1 MTKRT
6 LDYTKKPKPITLE
19 FIKSLDF
26 DKVLY
31 AERSQSGAMGVPG
44 NAMLYA
50 LDNGELTLYQL
61 VLNEENSKL
70 WLKIQNYIAD
80 NEDKFDVFRGGFGN
94 GALVKKNADI
104 EIVHIKDED
113 KRHDSHFIFN
123 TDNYACIV
131 HSSVYG
137 VFQNVADQLE
147 KQQTNSIIDPL
158 QGSWEARLKTKK
170 ADTDE
175 PTEADVAEGKRLLS
189 EFEDDKL
196 KEKADAKHTHS
207 VGAIIGDIIGSVYEF
222 NNIKTKDFPLLTSDN
237 FYTDDTVM
245 TAGTMWALTKGGK
258 PEDFIECYQ
267 ELGHAHPHCGYGAR
281 FFTWL
286 ANKSTEP
293 YNSFGN
299 GSAMRVGPVAWFYDN
314 LEDVE
319 SMAEVSASVTHNHPE
334 GIKGAQA
341 TAAAIFMAR
350 DGASKEEIKRYI
362 EKRFH
367 YDLDFTLDEIRP
379 TYEHVE
385 SCQESVPQAIVA
397 FLEGKTFEDAIR
409 NAISIGGDSDTIA
422 AITGSIAEAFYGIP
436 ESLYTMVEKEY
447 LTGDLAQIVKRFNRQ
462 LQHKQ

>member
-6 LDYTKKPKPITLE
+6 LDYTKKPKPITLA

-94 GALVKKNADI
+94 GALVKKNTNI

-123 TDNYACIV
+123 TNNYACIV

-237 FYTDDTVM
+237 FYTET
-245 TAGTMWALTKGGK
+245 
-258 PEDFIECYQ
+258 Q
-267 ELGHAHPHCGYGAR
+267 
-281 FFTWL
+281 
-286 ANKSTEP
+286 
-293 YNSFGN
+293 
-299 GSAMRVGPVAWFYDN
+299 
-314 LEDVE
+314 
-319 SMAEVSASVTHNHPE
+319 
-334 GIKGAQA
+334 
-341 TAAAIFMAR
+341 
-350 DGASKEEIKRYI
+350 
-362 EKRFH
+362 
-367 YDLDFTLDEIRP
+367 
-379 TYEHVE
+379 
-385 SCQESVPQAIVA
+385 
-397 FLEGKTFEDAIR
+397 
-409 NAISIGGDSDTIA
+409 
-422 AITGSIAEAFYGIP
+422 
-436 ESLYTMVEKEY
+436 
-447 LTGDLAQIVKRFNRQ
+447 
-462 LQHKQ
+462 